1 MSSKSTNLV
10 PRSYRVPV
18 TEIKDPYNH
27 LAVEGLGSGFE
38 TIRVLVIDSTVRL
51 FGINL

>member
-10 PRSYRVPV
+10 PRSYRVTV

-27 LAVEGLGSGFE
+27 LAVEDLGS
-38 TIRVLVIDSTVRL
+38 RR
-51 FGINL
+51 